1 MTPET
6 RNVREE
12 NKNVDLS
19 ECDWTIYTSIRRYE
33 VRNWQYDHRRGLW
46 YLNLNQQ
53 TDSPDRNSVRKQWS

>member
-19 ECDWTIYTSIRRYE
+19 ECDFTICTSIRRYE
-33 VRNWQYDHRRGLW
+33 VRN
-46 YLNLNQQ
+46 
-53 TDSPDRNSVRKQWS
+53 